1 MTKTENSR
9 IYLLLTCSG
18 TVLSGA
24 ISLFTGDSYTHVSL
38 AFDPALESL
47 CSFARRNHAF
57 PLPAGLVQESLDG
70 GYFSRHSEMPCALY
84 ALPVSRAAYKR
95 ARQKVEKMLENQ
107 MDYHYSIKGLALCR
121 LGIEEEREGHYFC
134 SQFVGEVLED
144 SGACALP
151 KPPSLMRPQ
160 DYAALPQGQCLYK
173 GSLYRLTELS
183 RGEKSA

>member
-1 MTKTENSR
+1 MTENNNGG
-9 IYLLLTCSG
+9 IYILLTRSG

-24 ISLFTGDSYTHVSL
+24 ISFFTGDSYTHVSL
-38 AFDPALESL
+38 AFDPELRSL

-70 GYFSRHSEMPCALY
+70 GYFCRHSEMPCALY
-84 ALPVSRAAYKR
+84 ALPVSRGAYRR

-107 MDYHYSIKGLALCR
+107 LDYHYSIKGLALCR

-144 SGACALP
+144 SGVCALP

-160 DYAALPQGQCLYK
+160 DYASLPQGQCLYE
-173 GSLYRLTELS
+173 GSLYRLSELS
-183 RGEKSA
+183 RAGKPA